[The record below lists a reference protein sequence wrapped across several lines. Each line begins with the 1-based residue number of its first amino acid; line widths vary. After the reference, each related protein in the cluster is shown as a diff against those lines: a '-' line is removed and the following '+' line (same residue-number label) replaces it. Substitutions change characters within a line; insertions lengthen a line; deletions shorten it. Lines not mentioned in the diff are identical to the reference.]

1 MAKKQEGYLSGKEA
15 RRISKEN
22 RKITNQF
29 EKKRKRRN
37 VPESEYLTKMHDAN
51 NAVEFD
57 NLHTYFFTDTG
68 VVKSVDGV
76 SFDVPVGKTVGVVG
90 ESGCGKSVTSLSLM
104 QLLPRPQGQ
113 VVEGEI
119 RLNLGDKAYDITKT
133 PNEKMQ
139 ALRGNY
145 VSMIFQEPMTS
156 LNPVFR
162 IGAQIDEVIEL
173 HEGAHKTKEEVKART
188 IEMLET
194 VGIANSE
201 GVYMMY
207 PHELS
212 GGMRQRVMIA
222 MALACNPKII
232 IADEPTTALD
242 VTIQAQILDLL
253 RQLKDKIN
261 SSIMLITH
269 DLGVIAE
276 MADYVVVM
284 YAGRIVEKGT
294 AEEIFAHP
302 CHPYTIGLM
311 ASKPV
316 VGKKVDKLYSIPGK
330 VPNPVDMPDYC
341 YFKDRCEMQ
350 LDCCKG
356 EYPCEISVSPTH
368 KVSCYRYYEENRKA
382 GE

>member
-37 VPESEYLTKMHDAN
+37 VPESEYLTRMHDAN

-104 QLLPRPQGQ
+104 QLLQRPQGQ

-368 KVSCYRYYEENRKA
+368 KVSCYRYYAENRKA